1 MNEAEKWAIGQEAT
15 YIMLNSGNREERK
28 IAHKFYL
35 NRGYKDKTTGF
46 SKPLDKQ
53 IVKNEKDLKL

>member
-1 MNEAEKWAIGQEAT
+1 
-15 YIMLNSGNREERK
+15 MLNSGNREERK